1 MPLIHTCHTHT
12 TGSGKA
18 EKPCWKDPMCDWR
31 EGVLPWKRSNKTPSG
46 GEWLSTLLTNTRL
59 IQEFSTQSVTVE
71 RVDWLWCGLAAIGSL
86 YPVWYC
92 ADVMAPHCTHW
103 YDCHMVSHDCHMI
116 KQTPW
121 HHFYDMPHKSSTMHP
136 SWLQHYT
143 HWYDCHMTQGDREVL
158 HFVALILL
166 PLQPYDHKRVV
177 AEYQPASPVSLTSK
191 VPHPLLYFD
200 PKLLSGGNGPIY
212 TRVSY
217 RIIFIVCFFL
227 GLRQLWQSS

>member
-1 MPLIHTCHTHT
+1 
-12 TGSGKA
+12 
-18 EKPCWKDPMCDWR
+18 
-31 EGVLPWKRSNKTPSG
+31 
-46 GEWLSTLLTNTRL
+46 
-59 IQEFSTQSVTVE
+59 
-71 RVDWLWCGLAAIGSL
+71 
-86 YPVWYC
+86 
-92 ADVMAPHCTHW
+92 
-103 YDCHMVSHDCHMI
+103 MVSHDCHMI

-121 HHFYDMPHKSSTMHP
+121 HHLYDMSHKSSTMHP

-158 HFVALILL
+158 HFVALILF
-166 PLQPYDHKRVV
+166 PLQPYDHQRVV

-217 RIIFIVCFFL
+217 RIIFIESFIYISLYLLFVFSGVEAIMTVITTSNFKDKEKL
-227 GLRQLWQSS
+227 GGRRDSSVPLLV